1 MYSNRVSQKL
11 HDEHM
16 ATLTLLERLAR
27 FVADKEPPKAV
38 DIGTRTFLI
47 DLATA
52 FESEI
57 WHHFAFEEKYLFDYL
72 VKSGDAELAQ
82 HLTLEHEQIR
92 DIGGRTIAM
101 ARAATLSPFLPSA
114 WREFGQLAQQ
124 LIEQLTAHVQ
134 KEEGVLVPLLQ
145 DCMEGDTEDQLYMVY
160 VMDEQNL

>member
-16 ATLTLLERLAR
+16 ATLALLERLGR
-27 FVADKEPPKAV
+27 FVANKEPAKTV

-57 WHHFAFEEKYLFDYL
+57 WRHFAFEEKYLFDYL
-72 VKSGDAELAQ
+72 VKSGNAELAQ
-82 HLTLEHEQIR
+82 HLATEHEQIR
-92 DIGGRTIAM
+92 DIGERTIAM
-101 ARAATLSPFLPSA
+101 ARAAALSPFSPSA
-114 WREFGQLAQQ
+114 WREFGQFSRQ

-134 KEEGVLVPLLQ
+134 QEEGVLVPLLQ
-145 DCMEGDTEDQLYMVY
+145 DCMESDTEEQLYMVY
-160 VMDEQNL
+160 VTDEQNL